1 MKYIQKHIYAFPAF
15 LLSWMMLVTACI
27 SDDFGA
33 TDAGE
38 EVTVKL
44 SASTRAADDPL
55 IRYNDDRFGSLAVY
69 AFDEN
74 GNFLR
79 LYTFQPDKATN
90 TYITP
95 AFNCGIKVKT
105 LYAIANYA
113 AYSDLNTKL
122 AKGLNYDAV
131 KALVAN
137 ADGATATTLKAAN
150 ILMVG
155 EATDLKFNKPVTE
168 DENLTVTLQLKRLAA
183 RVDVFVLKEA
193 GWAAD
198 VKVTKVEFSGG
209 VKNTMLVYQEG
220 VVNLPEPLNFDVTQT
235 FSGAS
240 DAPLET
246 FEGENAQIWQ
256 QDKHLRGSFYTYRT
270 VQSQTNPNVPK
281 LAITVK
287 VNDNI
292 EKTYT
297 AIIADKGTDINTPVT
312 LDAGNVYRICAIMT
326 KTGLVIEMQVADWE
340 GAPVYNLDFSYPTY
354 QNPLTPWGGT
364 AETPYEQPT
373 VYYNPDGNSTEG
385 TVGFSFSLTAP
396 SGQSWRATLLDATEA
411 DFEVKVYQ
419 KGSEIENPVA
429 SADPFEIRVRA
440 LKPEN
445 VGKTVKLGIA
455 FTPAWDPLSSSLL
468 MINGSPGTP
477 VWGGS
482 EGETDP
488 TVIVI
493 KQIERPLL

>member
-1 MKYIQKHIYAFPAF
+1 MKYIQKHIYTFPAF

-27 SDDFGA
+27 NDDLSVAGA
-33 TDAGE
+33 DE

-44 SASTRAADDPL
+44 SASTRAMDDPL
-55 IRYNDDRFGSLAVY
+55 IRDNDDHFGSLAVY
-69 AFDEN
+69 AFDEK

-79 LYTFQPDKATN
+79 LYTFAPSVASN
-90 TYITP
+90 TYTTD
-95 AFNCGIKVKT
+95 AFNCGIGVKT
-105 LYAIANYA
+105 LYAIANYD
-113 AYSDLNTKL
+113 AYPDFELK
-122 AKGLNYDAV
+122 ALNYNAV
-131 KALVAN
+131 RAQVAN
-137 ADGATATTLKAAN
+137 AAGTTALKANN

-155 EATDLKFNKPVTE
+155 EVTGLAFSKPDDQ
-168 DENLTVTLQLKRLAA
+168 DENISVSISLKRLAA

-209 VKNTMLVYQEG
+209 VKNTTLAYQERE
-220 VVNLPEPLNFDVTQT
+220 VALPDPLKFDATQT
-235 FSGAS
+235 FNGAS
-240 DAPLET
+240 DTPLET
-246 FEGENAQIWQ
+246 FEKDNALLWQ

-270 VQSQTNPNVPK
+270 VQPQTSTNVPK

-297 AIIADKGTDINTPVT
+297 AIIADKGIDSNTLVT
-312 LDAGNVYRICAIMT
+312 LDAGNVYQICAIMT

-340 GAPVYNLDFSYPTY
+340 KAPVYDLDFSYPTY
-354 QNPLTPWGGT
+354 QNPLTPWDGT
-364 AETPYEQPT
+364 TEKPYEQPT

-385 TVGFSFSLTAP
+385 TVSFSFSLTAP

-429 SADPFEIRVRA
+429 SAEAFEIRVRA
-440 LKPEN
+440 LKPDN
-445 VGKTVKLGIA
+445 VNKTVKFGIA

-468 MINGSPGTP
+468 MINGSSGTQA
-477 VWGGS
+477 WKGS
-482 EGETDP
+482 EGDP

-493 KQIERPLL
+493 KQIERPL

>member
-1 MKYIQKHIYAFPAF
+1 MKYIQKHIYTFPAF

-27 SDDFGA
+27 NDDLSVAGA
-33 TDAGE
+33 DE

-44 SASTRAADDPL
+44 SASTRATDDPL
-55 IRYNDDRFGSLAVY
+55 IRDNDDHFGSLAVY
-69 AFDEN
+69 AFDEK

-79 LYTFQPDKATN
+79 LYTFAPSVASN
-90 TYITP
+90 TYTTD
-95 AFNCGIKVKT
+95 AFNCGIGVKT
-105 LYAIANYA
+105 LYAIANYD
-113 AYSDLNTKL
+113 AYPDFELK
-122 AKGLNYDAV
+122 ALNYNAV
-131 KALVAN
+131 RAQVAN
-137 ADGATATTLKAAN
+137 ATGTTALKANN

-155 EATDLKFNKPVTE
+155 EVTGLAFSKPDDQ
-168 DENLTVTLQLKRLAA
+168 DENISVDISLKRLAA

-209 VKNTMLVYQEG
+209 VKNTTLAYQEG
-220 VVNLPEPLNFDVTQT
+220 EVALPDPLKFDATQT
-235 FSGAS
+235 FNGAS
-240 DAPLET
+240 DTPLET
-246 FEGENAQIWQ
+246 FEEDNALLWQ

-270 VQSQTNPNVPK
+270 VQPQTSTNVPK

-297 AIIADKGTDINTPVT
+297 AIIADKGIDSNTLVT
-312 LDAGNVYRICAIMT
+312 LDAGNVYQICAIMT

-340 GAPVYNLDFSYPTY
+340 KAPVYDLDFSYPTY
-354 QNPLTPWGGT
+354 QNPLTPWDGT
-364 AETPYEQPT
+364 TEKPYDQPT

-385 TVGFSFSLTAP
+385 TVSFSFSLTAP

-429 SADPFEIRVRA
+429 SAEPFEIRVRA
-440 LKPEN
+440 LKPDN
-445 VGKTVKLGIA
+445 VNKTVKLGIA

-468 MINGSPGTP
+468 MINGSSGTQA
-477 VWGGS
+477 WKGS
-482 EGETDP
+482 EGDP

-493 KQIERPLL
+493 KQIERPL

>member
-15 LLSWMMLVTACI
+15 LLSWMMLVTSCI
-27 SDDFGA
+27 NDDLSVAG
-33 TDAGE
+33 AGE

-44 SASTRAADDPL
+44 SASTRATDDPL
-55 IRYNDDRFGSLAVY
+55 IRDNDDHFGSLAVY

-79 LYTFQPDKATN
+79 LYTFAPSAASN
-90 TYITP
+90 TYTTD
-95 AFNCGIKVKT
+95 AFNCGIGVKT

-113 AYSDLNTKL
+113 AYPDFELKV
-122 AKGLNYDAV
+122 LNYNAV
-131 KALVAN
+131 KAQVAN
-137 ADGATATTLKAAN
+137 AAGTTALGADN

-155 EATDLKFNKPVTE
+155 EVTGLAFSKPDDQ
-168 DENLTVTLQLKRLAA
+168 DENISVNISLKRLAA

-209 VKNTMLVYQEG
+209 VKNTKLAYQEG

-240 DAPLET
+240 DTPLET
-246 FEGENAQIWQ
+246 FEGENALIWQ
-256 QDKHLRGSFYTYRT
+256 QDQHLRGSFYTYRT
-270 VQSQTNPNVPK
+270 VQPQTSSNVPK

-287 VNDNI
+287 VSDNI

-297 AIIADKGTDINTPVT
+297 AIIADKGTDSDTSVT

-396 SGQSWRATLLDATEA
+396 SRQSWRATLLDATEA

-419 KGSEIENPVA
+419 KGIEIENPVA
-429 SADPFEIRVRA
+429 SAEPFEIRVRA

-468 MINGSPGTP
+468 MINGSSGAPA
-477 VWGGS
+477 WGGS

-493 KQIERPLL
+493 KQIERPL

>member
-1 MKYIQKHIYAFPAF
+1 MKYIQKHIYTFPAF

-27 SDDFGA
+27 NDDLSVAGA
-33 TDAGE
+33 DE

-44 SASTRAADDPL
+44 SASTRATDDPL
-55 IRYNDDRFGSLAVY
+55 IRDNDDHFGSLAVY
-69 AFDEN
+69 AFDEK

-79 LYTFQPDKATN
+79 LYTFAPSVASN
-90 TYITP
+90 TYTTD
-95 AFNCGIKVKT
+95 AFNCGIGVKT
-105 LYAIANYA
+105 LYAIANYD
-113 AYSDLNTKL
+113 AYPDFELK
-122 AKGLNYDAV
+122 ALNYNAV
-131 KALVAN
+131 RAQVAN
-137 ADGATATTLKAAN
+137 AAGTTALKANN

-155 EATDLKFNKPVTE
+155 EVTGLAFSKPDDQ
-168 DENLTVTLQLKRLAA
+168 DENISVDISLKRLAA

-209 VKNTMLVYQEG
+209 VKNTTLAYQEG
-220 VVNLPEPLNFDVTQT
+220 EVALPDPLKFDATQT
-235 FSGAS
+235 FNGAS
-240 DAPLET
+240 DTPLET
-246 FEGENAQIWQ
+246 FEEDNALLWQ

-270 VQSQTNPNVPK
+270 VQPQTSTNVPK

-297 AIIADKGTDINTPVT
+297 AIIADKGIDSNTLVT
-312 LDAGNVYRICAIMT
+312 LDAGNVYQICAIMT

-340 GAPVYNLDFSYPTY
+340 KAPVYDLDFSYPTY
-354 QNPLTPWGGT
+354 QNPLTPWDGT
-364 AETPYEQPT
+364 TEKPYDQPT

-385 TVGFSFSLTAP
+385 TVSFSFSLTAP

-429 SADPFEIRVRA
+429 SAEPFEIRVRA
-440 LKPEN
+440 LKPDN
-445 VGKTVKLGIA
+445 VNKTVKLGIA

-468 MINGSPGTP
+468 MINGSSGTQA
-477 VWGGS
+477 WKGS
-482 EGETDP
+482 EGDP

-493 KQIERPLL
+493 KQIERPL

>member
-1 MKYIQKHIYAFPAF
+1 MKYIQKHIYTFPAF

-27 SDDFGA
+27 NDDLSVAGA
-33 TDAGE
+33 DE

-44 SASTRAADDPL
+44 SASTRATDDPL
-55 IRYNDDRFGSLAVY
+55 IRDNDDHFGSLAVY

-79 LYTFQPDKATN
+79 LYTFQPDEATN
-90 TYITP
+90 TYTTP

-122 AKGLNYDAV
+122 VKGLNFDAV

-137 ADGATATTLKAAN
+137 ADGATATTLGAAN

-209 VKNTMLVYQEG
+209 VKNTTLAYQEG
-220 VVNLPEPLNFDVTQT
+220 EVALPDPLKFDATQT
-235 FSGAS
+235 FNGAS
-240 DAPLET
+240 DTPLET
-246 FEGENAQIWQ
+246 FEEDNASLWQ

-270 VQSQTNPNVPK
+270 VQPQTSTNVPK

-297 AIIADKGTDINTPVT
+297 AIIADKGIDSNTLVT
-312 LDAGNVYRICAIMT
+312 LDAGNVYQICAIMT

-340 GAPVYNLDFSYPTY
+340 KAPVYDLDFSYPTY
-354 QNPLTPWGGT
+354 QNPLTPWDGT
-364 AETPYEQPT
+364 TEKPYDQPT

-385 TVGFSFSLTAP
+385 TVSFSFSLTAP

-429 SADPFEIRVRA
+429 SAEPFEIRVRA
-440 LKPEN
+440 LKPDN
-445 VGKTVKLGIA
+445 VNKTVKLGIA

-468 MINGSPGTP
+468 MINGSSGTQA
-477 VWGGS
+477 WKGS
-482 EGETDP
+482 EGDP

-493 KQIERPLL
+493 KQIERPL

>member
-1 MKYIQKHIYAFPAF
+1 MKYIQKHIYTFPAF

-27 SDDFGA
+27 NDDLSVAGA
-33 TDAGE
+33 DE

-44 SASTRAADDPL
+44 SASTRATDDPL
-55 IRYNDDRFGSLAVY
+55 IRDNDDHFGSLAVY
-69 AFDEN
+69 AFDEK

-79 LYTFQPDKATN
+79 LYTFVPSVASN
-90 TYITP
+90 TYTTD
-95 AFNCGIKVKT
+95 AFNCGIGVKT
-105 LYAIANYA
+105 LYAIANYD
-113 AYSDLNTKL
+113 AYPDFELK
-122 AKGLNYDAV
+122 ALNYNAV
-131 KALVAN
+131 RAQVAN
-137 ADGATATTLKAAN
+137 AAGTTALKANN

-155 EATDLKFNKPVTE
+155 EVTGLAFSKPDDQ
-168 DENLTVTLQLKRLAA
+168 DENISVSISLKRLAA

-209 VKNTMLVYQEG
+209 VKNTTLAYQEG
-220 VVNLPEPLNFDVTQT
+220 EVALPDPLKFDATQT
-235 FSGAS
+235 FNDAS
-240 DAPLET
+240 DTPLET
-246 FEGENAQIWQ
+246 FEADNALLWQ

-270 VQSQTNPNVPK
+270 VQPQTSTNVPK

-297 AIIADKGTDINTPVT
+297 AIIADKGIDSNTLVT
-312 LDAGNVYRICAIMT
+312 LDAGNVYQICAIMT

-340 GAPVYNLDFSYPTY
+340 KAPVYDLDFSYPTY
-354 QNPLTPWGGT
+354 QNPLTPWDGT
-364 AETPYEQPT
+364 TEKPYDQPT

-385 TVGFSFSLTAP
+385 TVSFSFSLTAP

-429 SADPFEIRVRA
+429 SAEPFEIRVRA
-440 LKPEN
+440 LKPDN
-445 VGKTVKLGIA
+445 VNKTVKLGIA

-468 MINGSPGTP
+468 MINGSSGTQA
-477 VWGGS
+477 WKGS
-482 EGETDP
+482 EGDP

-493 KQIERPLL
+493 KQIERPL